1 VIVTD
6 HPTAIDREKARRAL
20 RSGLALPLGRI
31 MREPAY
37 APIRPRLLAEHLM
50 LETNGLPPIEHK
62 IFVF

>member
-1 VIVTD
+1 
-6 HPTAIDREKARRAL
+6 
-20 RSGLALPLGRI
+20 

-37 APIRPRLLAEHLM
+37 VPIRPRLLAEHLM